1 MSGPSH
7 PSPYQAAYRACI
19 KDAAADGSALLR
31 ATLARALEDLPR
43 HAAGLPDVV
52 ERNLLLDAVAVLREQ
67 QHALAEA
74 FPTALL
80 AEFAQAIAGD
90 RASTLGFDALPLLG
104 DEQLQEN
111 VDLVRAAQK
120 LQELVQPQLADLET
134 LLGAARL
141 AGATGHRHPLRPEVY
156 VRSLYRLARQSPVSA
171 SVRRRWLRHLPPAM
185 GPELARSYAVWTA
198 ALQAQGL
205 GAGQPARQAAA
216 APQEPADQA
225 IQLTIRELRKLLAGE
240 PPALAAAVSA
250 PDTEFA
256 HTVPAAL
263 QVLHDM
269 RKVDQVLQQLR
280 QRQAAVP
287 GRPADSRAL
296 FREALRREA
305 KRPAQAL
312 GLEVV
317 HLMVENLAGDVRLL
331 PPVQEAVR
339 DLEPALLRLALEDP
353 RFFSDRAHPARQ
365 LLEQVTERSLG
376 WGSTDAPGFRE
387 FVDGLQEAV
396 EALLETRATG
406 AQPFEI
412 ALETLRESWTDAQPR
427 GRRGR
432 ERAVRALLRAEQRN
446 LLADRI
452 AAHVRE
458 RPDAQAAPDE
468 ALAFLCGPWAQV
480 MAQARLTDESG
491 SEDPGG
497 YAAVVPLLLWSVQPG
512 LAARVGAQQDLV
524 DEAIAAG
531 LASIDHPPAETQRWQ
546 AVLRQLRG
554 VAIGLASGTG
564 AALPALAPVPPRSP
578 TWLAPGEAHD
588 SGFVPEQVLA
598 FGTAP
603 WEPDTLPPVD
613 LEPGAWVELL
623 GEAGESAR
631 WQLSWASPH
640 GLLFMFTHASGA
652 SRSMTRRRL
661 QQMLAEGALRLVS
674 TRAVV
679 DGALDAVAHEAWR
692 NSLYHQDSQG

>member
-1 MSGPSH
+1 MSGTKRQ
-7 PSPYQAAYRACI
+7 SPYQAAYRACI
-19 KDAAADGSALLR
+19 KDAAADGAALMR
-31 ATLARALEDLPR
+31 ATLVRALEDLPR

-52 ERNLLLDAVAVLREQ
+52 ERNLLLEAVAVLRERQ
-67 QHALAEA
+67 LALADA
-74 FPTALL
+74 FPQALL
-80 AEFAQAIAGD
+80 AEFAQSIAGE

-104 DEQLQEN
+104 DDQLQEN

-120 LQELVQPQLADLET
+120 LQDAVQPQLDELEGV
-134 LLGAARL
+134 LGPAQL
-141 AGATGHRHPLRPEVY
+141 AGPTGQRHPLRPEVY
-156 VRSLYRLARQSPVSA
+156 VRSLYRLARQSPVSPA
-171 SVRRRWLRHLPPAM
+171 VRRRWLRHLPLAM
-185 GPELARSYAVWTA
+185 APELARSYAVWTA
-198 ALQAQGL
+198 ALRAQGL
-205 GAGQPARQAAA
+205 GAQWAAPVARP
-216 APQEPADQA
+216 PQEPADPA

-240 PPALAAAVSA
+240 PPPRA
-250 PDTEFA
+250 PEPASRDTDFA

-287 GRPADSRAL
+287 GSASGSRAL

-305 KRPAQAL
+305 KRPAQVL

-317 HLMVENLAGDVRLL
+317 HLMVENLADDPRLL

-353 RFFSDRAHPARQ
+353 RFFSDRTHPARQ
-365 LLEQVTERSLG
+365 LLEQATQRSLG
-376 WGSTDAPGFRE
+376 WGSADAPGFRE

-396 EALLETRATG
+396 EALLETRAVG

-452 AAHVRE
+452 AAQIRE
-458 RPDAQAAPDE
+458 RPDALAAPDE
-468 ALAFLCGPWAQV
+468 ALGFLCGPWAQV

-491 SEDPGG
+491 AEDPGDH
-497 YAAVVPLLLWSVQPG
+497 AAVVPVLLWSVQPA
-512 LAARVGAQQDLV
+512 LAARVAGQQGLL
-524 DEAIAAG
+524 DEAIDAG
-531 LASIDHPPAETQRWQ
+531 LATIDHPPAETQRWH
-546 AVLRQLRG
+546 AVLHQLREL
-554 VAIGLASGTG
+554 AAGLASGMG
-564 AALPALAPVPPRSP
+564 AALPALAPVPARAP
-578 TWLAPGEAHD
+578 TWLAPGEAND
-588 SGFVPEQVLA
+588 SGFMPEQVLP
-598 FGTAP
+598 FGSQP

-623 GEAGESAR
+623 ADNGEWGR
-631 WQLSWASPH
+631 WQLVWASPH
-640 GLLFMFTHASGA
+640 GLLFMFTHAGGA

-661 QQMLAEGALRLVS
+661 QQMLAEGSLRLVS
-674 TRAVV
+674 LRTVV

-692 NSLYHQDSQG
+692 NSMHAE

>member
-1 MSGPSH
+1 MSGASH
-7 PSPYQAAYRACI
+7 PSTPQAAYRACI
-19 KDAAADGSALLR
+19 KDAAADGAALMR

-52 ERNLLLDAVAVLREQ
+52 ERNLLQEAVVVLREQ
-67 QHALAEA
+67 RHALAAA

-90 RASTLGFDALPLLG
+90 RASTLNFDALPLLG

-111 VDLVRAAQK
+111 VDLMRAAQK
-120 LQELVQPQLADLET
+120 LHDLVQRPLSELEAVLDAT
-134 LLGAARL
+134 EL
-141 AGATGHRHPLRPEVY
+141 AGAGGQRHPLRPEVY
-156 VRSLYRLARQSPVSA
+156 VRSLVRLARQSPVSP

-185 GPELARSYAVWTA
+185 GPELARSYAVWAA
-198 ALQAQGL
+198 ALQAQAV
-205 GAGQPARQAAA
+205 GATPPVPTA
-216 APQEPADQA
+216 APAPADQA

-240 PPALAAAVSA
+240 PLPSVVAPP
-250 PDTEFA
+250 PDTETGFA

-305 KRPAQAL
+305 KRPAQVL

-317 HLMVENLAGDVRLL
+317 HLMVENLAGDDRLL

-353 RFFSDRAHPARQ
+353 RFFSDRTHPARQ

-376 WGSTDAPGFRE
+376 WGAVDAPGFRE
-387 FVDGLQEAV
+387 FIDGLQQAV

-406 AQPFEI
+406 ARPFDI
-412 ALETLRESWTDAQPR
+412 ALDTLREAWSDAQRR

-446 LLADRI
+446 LLAERI
-452 AAHVRE
+452 AAQLRE
-458 RPDAQAAPDE
+458 RPEARAVPDE

-491 SEDPGG
+491 AEDPGG

-512 LAARVGAQQDLV
+512 LAARLGGQQETL
-524 DEAIAAG
+524 DEALVAG
-531 LASIDHPPAETQRWQ
+531 LASIDHPPADTQRWQ

-554 VAIGLASGTG
+554 VAVGLASGMG
-564 AALPALAPVPPRSP
+564 AALPALAPVPLRSP
-578 TWLAPGEAHD
+578 TWLAPGEATD
-588 SGFVPEQVLA
+588 SGFVPEQVLPLGA
-598 FGTAP
+598 AP

-613 LEPGAWVELL
+613 LETGAWVELL
-623 GEAGESAR
+623 AAEGAEWAR

-640 GLLFMFTHASGA
+640 GVLFMFTHASGA

-679 DGALDAVAHEAWR
+679 DGALDAVAREAWR
-692 NSLYHQDSQG
+692 NSLRHPD